1 MKCNR
6 RGISCSTPIFL
17 FIVYPVFSLMQCFD
31 FSDVKPFVTFG
42 CVSVN
47 VEFFADRQIK
57 WDNGELVFVRKV
69 FQCRENGR

>member
-1 MKCNR
+1 MKYNR
-6 RGISCSTPIFL
+6 RGTGNSTPIFL

-47 VEFFADRQIK
+47 VVFFADR
-57 WDNGELVFVRKV
+57 
-69 FQCRENGR
+69 